1 MLASRDCEQTLKPMP
16 HSVAN
21 RIERTFAKYVSNKTT
36 RHALAAIL
44 ASAMLSRNEL
54 ANDLADLFIFL
65 ESYFSCDCEFCQ
77 PYALETVIKRCLD
90 ARANH
95 SVKKIR
101 KTASARRA

>member
-1 MLASRDCEQTLKPMP
+1 MLASRDCEQTLNPMP

-65 ESYFSCDCEFCQ
+65 ESYFSCDREFCQ
-77 PYALETVIKRCLD
+77 PYALETAIKRCLD
-90 ARANH
+90 ARAQA
-95 SVKKIR
+95 